1 MRMRC
6 TGGEIQS
13 DAFHMWRQNGMMAL
27 QLSSLF
33 RMTSFGQMK
42 DLYKIQREAKRIKK
56 DLKNVHVEAEAG
68 PASSLGGYTV
78 KVVVSA
84 EQEIVS
90 IQIAP
95 EASMESAPPL
105 LVDALNR
112 ALKKAQVVAAER
124 MQGIMQQ
131 MGMPAQ
137 AGGMD
142 E

>member
-1 MRMRC
+1 
-6 TGGEIQS
+6 
-13 DAFHMWRQNGMMAL
+13 MAT
-27 QLSSLF
+27 STVSLP
-33 RMTSFGQMK
+33 RMTSFSQMK

-56 DLKNVHVEAEAG
+56 ELKNVHVEAEAG
-68 PASSLGGYTV
+68 GASSLGGYSV

-90 IQIAP
+90 VQIAP
-95 EASMESAPPL
+95 EVPTDRLSPM

-124 MQGIMQQ
+124 MQVIMQQ
-131 MGMPAQ
+131 MGMPTGPMGA
-137 AGGMD
+137 D